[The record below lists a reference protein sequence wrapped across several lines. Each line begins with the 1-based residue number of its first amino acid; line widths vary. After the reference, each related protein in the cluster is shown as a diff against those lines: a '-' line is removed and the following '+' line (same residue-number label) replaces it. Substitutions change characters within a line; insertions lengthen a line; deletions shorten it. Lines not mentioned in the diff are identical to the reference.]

1 MLTIHILYIFI
12 YIKEGSVCWYG
23 GLSCKLNS
31 NVLSKVRVLFFLII
45 YMYVHGYI
53 LSSYSSMVE
62 PNTVN
67 ILIYVQFI
75 LGAIFYKY
83 IRRVSLMVEHSV
95 SATMIQVQVLYTFN
109 ILLF

>member
-1 MLTIHILYIFI
+1 
-12 YIKEGSVCWYG
+12 
-23 GLSCKLNS
+23 
-31 NVLSKVRVLFFLII
+31 
-45 YMYVHGYI
+45 
-53 LSSYSSMVE
+53 MVE